1 MKEIDAMMQRNELL
15 LLPLVDTIQ
24 LIVGQ
29 CLAKIKIETVAG
41 QLILTLNKEVKSV
54 FMLEWGNLLSQ

>member
-1 MKEIDAMMQRNELL
+1 MKEIDAMVQRSELL
-15 LLPLVDTIQ
+15 LLHLVNTIQ

-41 QLILTLNKEVKSV
+41 QLTLALDKEIKSV
-54 FMLEWGNLLSQ
+54 LMLECGVY

>member
-1 MKEIDAMMQRNELL
+1 MKEIDAMVQRNELL
-15 LLPLVDTIQ
+15 LLHLVNTIQ

-41 QLILTLNKEVKSV
+41 QLTLALDKEVKSV
-54 FMLEWGNLLSQ
+54 LMLEWGVY

>member
-1 MKEIDAMMQRNELL
+1 MKEIDAMVQRSELL
-15 LLPLVDTIQ
+15 LLHLVNTIQ

-41 QLILTLNKEVKSV
+41 QLTLALDKEVKSV
-54 FMLEWGNLLSQ
+54 LMLEWGVY